1 MEHASSPSRLTILD
15 GWRATSI
22 LLVLAGHLL
31 PLGPKVLQLNATVAP
46 MGMSLFFTLSGFL
59 IVRFLSR
66 DTNVKSFII
75 RRLARIV
82 PLSWAAMLAILLLY
96 APPADLWAP
105 NFLFYANLPPIRLME
120 GGGHLW
126 SLCLEMQFYMT
137 VSLLCL
143 LFGRRGLM
151 VLPLLC
157 AAITARRI
165 AVGAEIDIVTWL
177 RADEIL
183 AGSTLAL
190 IYDGRM
196 GERARDLLA
205 RVPVWPMLILLF
217 LASHPA
223 LGPVQYVRP
232 YAGALLVG
240 ASLFSAPRSLALVLE
255 SRPMRYIAE
264 VSYALYIVHGV
275 LMDSWLG
282 AGETV
287 EKYLKRPVL
296 IGATFLLAHLSTF
309 YFEKPITNLAR
320 RISGAPKPKQP
331 IAA

>member
-31 PLGPKVLQLNATVAP
+31 PLGPKALQLNSTVAP

-96 APPADLWAP
+96 APPVDRWAP

-157 AAITARRI
+157 AAITATRI

-240 ASLFSAPRSLALVLE
+240 ASLFSAPRVLALVLE

-264 VSYALYIVHGV
+264 VSYALYIIHGV

-287 EKYLKRPVL
+287 EKYLKRPLL

-320 RISGAPKPKQP
+320 RISGAPKPKHP